1 MQSKSLQPA
10 VVFIMLLCVSM
21 ALTYLKLFP
30 SIVKP
35 AQAALATAVT
45 TATPPRPVLVTK
57 PTVADDS
64 VLLTATQLK
73 SVALQSVAN
82 HDFSVSREAVG
93 NIDFNADRLVP
104 VSSAYQGRVIQVM
117 ANAAD
122 IVRKGQ
128 ALMVIDSPDL
138 VQAESTYI
146 SALGTQALST
156 RAMARAKALYE
167 LQSLAQKDY
176 EQTVSDQQVADASL
190 KAARDGLRIFGKSS
204 TEIDR
209 IGQLRLIDGRLTVA
223 SPIAGRV
230 TAKNIAAGMFIQPG
244 VMPAPF
250 TVADV
255 SSKWMLANV
264 AESDVPVMRLGQ
276 DVEVRVM
283 AYPGRVFHGRI
294 SNIGAGVDPNTH
306 RVLVRSEIRDEK
318 NELSAQMLANFVVHT
333 GQTVTTLAIPANG
346 LVHEGDGTK
355 TVWVTRDMQRFTRRL
370 VEIGMQQNGL
380 YQVVSGLQAGEL
392 VAGEGAL
399 FISNARILN
408 KG

>member
-10 VVFIMLLCVSM
+10 IVFIVLISMAM

-30 SIVKP
+30 PMVKP
-35 AQAALATAVT
+35 AQASPVSALIAK
-45 TATPPRPVLVTK
+45 PV
-57 PTVADDS
+57 VADDS
-64 VLLTATQLK
+64 VLLTTTQLK
-73 SVALQSVAN
+73 SVALQAVVS
-82 HDFSVSREAVG
+82 HDFSISREAVG
-93 NIDFNADRLVP
+93 SIDFNADRLVP
-104 VSSAYQGRVIQVM
+104 VSPAYQGRVIQVM
-117 ANAAD
+117 ANAGD

-128 ALMVIDSPDL
+128 ALMVMDSPDL
-138 VQAESTYI
+138 VQAESTFI

-176 EQTVSDQQVADASL
+176 EQTVSDQQIADASL
-190 KAARDGLRIFGKSS
+190 KAARDGLRIFGKSNI
-204 TEIDR
+204 EIDR
-209 IGQLRLIDGRLTVA
+209 IGQLRLIDGRLIVV
-223 SPIAGRV
+223 SPMAGRV
-230 TAKNIAAGMFIQPG
+230 TAKNIAAGMLIQPG

-276 DVEVRVM
+276 EVDVRVM
-283 AYPGRVFHGRI
+283 AYPNRLFHGRI
-294 SNIGAGVDPNTH
+294 SNIGAVVDPNTH
-306 RVLVRSEIRDEK
+306 RVLVRSEIRDDK
-318 NELSAQMLANFVVHT
+318 NELSAQMLATFVVHT
-333 GQTVTTLAIPANG
+333 GQTVTALAIPANG

-355 TVWVTRDMQRFTRRL
+355 TVWVTRDKQHFTRRV
-370 VEIGMQQNGL
+370 VEIGLQQNGL
-380 YQVVSGLQAGEL
+380 YQVLRGLQAGEL